1 MRRLGDAEDALEVAY
16 CGPLPGPSRRRG
28 AALYVCGAPD
38 RAARRRGVPSPFLL
52 PGNARLSDKWDPE
65 GSPGAAPAY
74 RFEGAARRAA
84 PAEAAEATGA
94 PAGALLLPA
103 LAPLLF

>member
-1 MRRLGDAEDALEVAY
+1 MAFGPTTNDEMCMDFLFYYPRQMRRLGDAEDALEVAY

-65 GSPGAAPAY
+65 GSPGAPPA
-74 RFEGAARRAA
+74 
-84 PAEAAEATGA
+84 
-94 PAGALLLPA
+94 
-103 LAPLLF
+103 

>member
-52 PGNARLSDKWDPE
+52 PGKARLSDKWDPE

-74 RFEGAARRAA
+74 RFEGAARRAL
-84 PAEAAEATGA
+84 AA
-94 PAGALLLPA
+94 
-103 LAPLLF
+103 

>member
-65 GSPGAAPAY
+65 GSPGAAPA
-74 RFEGAARRAA
+74 
-84 PAEAAEATGA
+84 
-94 PAGALLLPA
+94 
-103 LAPLLF
+103 